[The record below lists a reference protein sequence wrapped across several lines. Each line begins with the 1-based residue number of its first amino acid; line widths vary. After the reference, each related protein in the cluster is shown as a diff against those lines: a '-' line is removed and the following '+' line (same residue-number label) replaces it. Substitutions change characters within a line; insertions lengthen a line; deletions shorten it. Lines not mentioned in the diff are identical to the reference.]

1 MMKNIYRLMFAL
13 VAALVMTSC
22 LDEDTS
28 TVVTPKSFYKDASQ
42 IRTGLNSAYYPMT
55 YIYRFEFM
63 IAVEGSTD
71 LASTD
76 GSQQKD
82 AQLLINPADPGCGDR
97 VWQYAYVA
105 IRNINTTLAGIERSP
120 IAYKDKIDFIGE
132 AKIMRAFYYYILT
145 SFFGDVPFYLD
156 NIETLEDQT
165 RIGKLPRMS
174 AVDTRTALIE
184 DLMSIV
190 PHMTQIRTCDIP
202 KSDTYQGRA
211 TSSMGW
217 MLIAKLA
224 MWNKD
229 WDTAL
234 EAIGKLEGLYGD
246 LSKYNIED
254 IQFSRKLTPESIF
267 EVQHAYQKGGISM
280 ASNVAT
286 VCLPQRNGGKED
298 IFDGVKIDTLGK
310 EATAYT
316 PLRPTAYMRETIM
329 PSGVTDK
336 RRGLNM
342 VASWG
347 VDDMGNPL
355 KFTSG
360 KTWMGPKFWC
370 YNMYS
375 TNDSNNHPVFRYADA
390 LLMAAECHC
399 EKKNLGEAIRYYNMV
414 HYRATGSTYD
424 LAESYITL
432 QDEIRKERARELFG
446 EFQRKFDLV
455 RWGIWY
461 TNTKAYNNYATLQN
475 AIQPCH
481 EYYPIPDSQV
491 LASGNA
497 LDNNEYKKYGL

>member
-1 MMKNIYRLMFAL
+1 MKNIYRLMFAL

-28 TVVTPKSFYKDASQ
+28 TVVTPKNFYKDASQ
-42 IRTGLNSAYYPMT
+42 IRTGLNSAYYPLT

-145 SFFGDVPFYLD
+145 SFFGDVPFYLE

-165 RIGKLPRMS
+165 RIGKFPRMS

-184 DLMSIV
+184 DLMGIV

-202 KSDTYQGRA
+202 KSDAYQGRA
-211 TSSMGW
+211 TASMGW
-217 MLIAKLA
+217 MLIAKMA

-286 VCLPQRNGGKED
+286 VCMPQRNGGKED
-298 IFDGVKIDTLGK
+298 VFDGVKIDTLGK

-329 PSGVTDK
+329 PVGVNDK
-336 RRGLNM
+336 RRNLNM

-347 VDDMGNPL
+347 VDEKSNPL
-355 KFTSG
+355 TFTSG

-375 TNDSNNHPVFRYADA
+375 TNDSNNHPIFRYADA

-414 HYRATGSTYD
+414 HSRATGSTYD

-475 AIQPCH
+475 AIAPCH

>member
-1 MMKNIYRLMFAL
+1 MKNIYRLMFAL

-28 TVVTPKSFYKDASQ
+28 TVVSPKNFYKDASQ

-174 AVDTRTALIE
+174 AIETRKALIE
-184 DLMSIV
+184 DLMGIV
-190 PHMTQIRTCDIP
+190 PHMTQIRTYDIP
-202 KSDTYQGRA
+202 KSDAYQGRA
-211 TSSMGW
+211 TSSTGW
-217 MLIAKLA
+217 MLIAKMA

-229 WDTAL
+229 WDAAL

-246 LSKYNIED
+246 LSKYSLED

-286 VCLPQRNGGKED
+286 VCLPQRNGGKDD

-329 PSGVTDK
+329 PAGVAD
-336 RRGLNM
+336 RRRNLNM
-342 VASWG
+342 VSSWG
-347 VDDMGNPL
+347 VDDNGNPL
-355 KFTSG
+355 TFTSG
-360 KTWMGPKFWC
+360 KTWLGPKFWC
-370 YNMYS
+370 YNMYN
-375 TNDSNNHPVFRYADA
+375 TNDSNNHPIFRYADA

-414 HYRATGSTYD
+414 HSRATGSTYD

-475 AIQPCH
+475 AIEPCH

>member
-1 MMKNIYRLMFAL
+1 MKNIYRLMMAL
-13 VAALVMTSC
+13 VAAFVMTSC

-28 TVVTPKSFYKDASQ
+28 TVVSPKNFYKDASQ

-55 YIYRFEFM
+55 FIYRFEFM
-63 IAVEGSTD
+63 IAIEGSTD

-76 GSQQKD
+76 GSKQKD
-82 AQLLINPADPGCGDR
+82 ATLEINPADPACGDR
-97 VWQYAYVA
+97 VWQYAYLGVRNVTAA
-105 IRNINTTLAGIERSP
+105 IAGIERSP
-120 IAYKDKIDFIGE
+120 LAYKDKIDYLGE
-132 AKIMRAFYYYILT
+132 GKILRAFYYYILT

-156 NIETLEDQT
+156 YIETVEDQT

-174 AVDTRTALIE
+174 AFETRKALIE
-184 DLMSIV
+184 DLMEIV

-202 KSDTYQGRA
+202 KTDAYPGRVTA
-211 TSSMGW
+211 SMGW

-234 EAIGKLEGLYGD
+234 DAISRLEGLYGD
-246 LSKYNIED
+246 LSQYKLDD

-280 ASNVAT
+280 SSNVAT
-286 VCLPQRNGGKED
+286 VCLPQRNGGEKD
-298 IFDGVKIDTLGK
+298 VFDGVKIDTLGT

-329 PSGVTDK
+329 PSDVEDK
-336 RRGLNM
+336 RRELNM
-342 VASWG
+342 VSSWG
-347 VDDMGNPL
+347 KDENGNPI
-355 KFTSG
+355 KFASG

-399 EKKNLGEAIRYYNMV
+399 EKKNLKTAIEYYNKV
-414 HYRATGSTYD
+414 RSRAEAAPYS

-446 EFQRKFDLV
+446 EFHRKFDLV

-461 TNTKAYNNYATLQN
+461 TNTKAYNNYSTLQN
-475 AIQPCH
+475 AIKPCH
-481 EYYPIPDSQV
+481 EYYPIPDAQV
-491 LASGNA
+491 LASGGA

>member
-1 MMKNIYRLMFAL
+1 MKNIYRLMFAL

-28 TVVTPKSFYKDASQ
+28 TVVTPKNFYKDASQ

-105 IRNINTTLAGIERSP
+105 IRNINMTLAGIERSP

-184 DLMSIV
+184 DLMGIV

-202 KSDTYQGRA
+202 KSDAYQGRA
-211 TSSMGW
+211 TASMGW
-217 MLIAKLA
+217 MLIAKMA

-234 EAIGKLEGLYGD
+234 ESIGKLEGLYGD

-286 VCLPQRNGGKED
+286 VCMPQRNGGKED
-298 IFDGVKIDTLGK
+298 VFDGVKIDTLGK

-329 PSGVTDK
+329 PVRVNDK
-336 RRGLNM
+336 RRNLNM

-347 VDDMGNPL
+347 VDEKGNPL
-355 KFTSG
+355 TFTSG

-375 TNDSNNHPVFRYADA
+375 TNDSNNHPIFRYADA

-414 HYRATGSTYD
+414 HSRATGSTYD

-475 AIQPCH
+475 AIAPCH

>member
-1 MMKNIYRLMFAL
+1 MKNIYRLMSAL

-28 TVVTPKSFYKDASQ
+28 TVVTPKNFYKDASQ
-42 IRTGLNSAYYPMT
+42 IRTGLNSGYYPLT
-55 YIYRFEFM
+55 YIYRYEYM

-97 VWQYAYVA
+97 VWQYSYVG
-105 IRNINTTLAGIERSP
+105 IRNLCCTLAGIERSP
-120 IAYKDKIDFIGE
+120 LAYKDKIDYIGE
-132 AKIMRAFYYYILT
+132 GRILRALYYYILT

-156 NIETLEDQT
+156 YVETLEDQT
-165 RIGKLPRMS
+165 RVGKLPRMS
-174 AVDTRTALIE
+174 AFETRKALIE
-184 DLMSIV
+184 DLMEVV

-202 KSDTYQGRA
+202 KTDAYPGRA
-211 TSSMGW
+211 TASLGW
-217 MLIAKLA
+217 MLIAKMA
-224 MWNKD
+224 MWNQD

-234 EAIGKLEGLYGD
+234 DAIGKLEVLYGD
-246 LSKYNIED
+246 LSQYKLDD
-254 IQFSRKLTPESIF
+254 IQFSRKLTSESIF
-267 EVQHAYQKGGISM
+267 EIQHAYQKGGISM
-280 ASNVAT
+280 AGNVAT
-286 VCLPQRNGGKED
+286 VCMPQRNGGKED

-310 EATAYT
+310 EATAWT

-329 PSGVTDK
+329 PAGTLDK
-336 RRGLNM
+336 RRDLNM

-347 VDDMGNPL
+347 VDDNGNPI

-375 TNDSNNHPVFRYADA
+375 TTDSNNYPVFRYADA

-414 HYRATGSTYD
+414 HSRATGTGYG
-424 LAESYITL
+424 LAESYLTV

-461 TNTKAYNNYATLQN
+461 TNTKAYNNYSSLQN
-475 AIQPCH
+475 AIEPCH
-481 EYYPIPDSQV
+481 EYYPIPDDQV
-491 LASGNA
+491 LASGGA

>member
-28 TVVTPKSFYKDASQ
+28 TVVTPKNFYKDASQ

-105 IRNINTTLAGIERSP
+105 IRNINMTLAGIERSP

-184 DLMSIV
+184 DLMGIV

-202 KSDTYQGRA
+202 KSDAYQGRA
-211 TSSMGW
+211 TASMGW
-217 MLIAKLA
+217 MLIAKMA

-286 VCLPQRNGGKED
+286 VCMPQRNGGKED
-298 IFDGVKIDTLGK
+298 VFDGVKIDTLGK

-329 PSGVTDK
+329 PVGVNDK
-336 RRGLNM
+336 RRNLNM

-347 VDDMGNPL
+347 VDEKGNPL
-355 KFTSG
+355 TFTSG

-414 HYRATGSTYD
+414 HSRATGSTYD

-475 AIQPCH
+475 AIAPCH

>member
-1 MMKNIYRLMFAL
+1 MKNIYRLMMAL
-13 VAALVMTSC
+13 VAAFVMTSC

-28 TVVTPKSFYKDASQ
+28 TVVSPKNFYKDASQ

-55 YIYRFEFM
+55 FIYRFEFM
-63 IAVEGSTD
+63 IAIEGSTD

-76 GSQQKD
+76 GSKQKD
-82 AQLLINPADPGCGDR
+82 ATLEINPADPACGDR
-97 VWQYAYVA
+97 VWQYAYVGVRNVTAA
-105 IRNINTTLAGIERSP
+105 IAGIERSP
-120 IAYKDKIDFIGE
+120 LAYKDKIDYLGE
-132 AKIMRAFYYYILT
+132 GKILRAFYYYILT

-156 NIETLEDQT
+156 YIETVEDQT

-174 AVDTRTALIE
+174 AFETRKALIE
-184 DLMSIV
+184 DLMEIV

-202 KSDTYQGRA
+202 KTDAYPGRVTA
-211 TSSMGW
+211 SMGW

-234 EAIGKLEGLYGD
+234 DAISRLENLYGD
-246 LSKYNIED
+246 LSQYKLDD

-280 ASNVAT
+280 SSNVAT
-286 VCLPQRNGGKED
+286 VCLPQRNGGEKD
-298 IFDGVKIDTLGK
+298 VFDGVKIDTLGT

-329 PSGVTDK
+329 PSDVEDK
-336 RRGLNM
+336 RRELNM
-342 VASWG
+342 VSSWG
-347 VDDMGNPL
+347 MDENGNPI

-399 EKKNLGEAIRYYNMV
+399 EKKNLKTAIEYYNKV
-414 HYRATGSTYD
+414 RSRAEAAPYS

-446 EFQRKFDLV
+446 EFHRKFDLV

-461 TNTKAYNNYATLQN
+461 TNTKAYNNYSTLQN
-475 AIQPCH
+475 AIKPCH
-481 EYYPIPDSQV
+481 EYYPIPDAQV
-491 LASGNA
+491 LATGGA

>member
-1 MMKNIYRLMFAL
+1 MMKNIYRLMMVL
-13 VAALVMTSC
+13 VAAFVMTSC

-28 TVVTPKSFYKDASQ
+28 TVVSPKNFYKDASQ

-55 YIYRFEFM
+55 FIYRFEFM
-63 IAVEGSTD
+63 IAIEGSTD

-76 GSQQKD
+76 GSKQKD
-82 AQLLINPADPGCGDR
+82 ATLEINPADPACGDR
-97 VWQYAYVA
+97 VWQYAYVG
-105 IRNINTTLAGIERSP
+105 IRNVTAAIAGIERSP
-120 IAYKDKIDFIGE
+120 LAYKDKIDYLGE
-132 AKIMRAFYYYILT
+132 GKILRAFYYYILT

-156 NIETLEDQT
+156 YIETVEDQT

-174 AVDTRTALIE
+174 AFETRKALIE
-184 DLMSIV
+184 DLMEIV

-202 KSDTYQGRA
+202 LTDAYPGRA
-211 TSSMGW
+211 TASMGW

-234 EAIGKLEGLYGD
+234 DAISRLEDLYGD
-246 LSKYNIED
+246 LSQYNLED

-280 ASNVAT
+280 SSNVAT
-286 VCLPQRNGGKED
+286 VCLPQRNGGEKD
-298 IFDGVKIDTLGK
+298 IFDGVKIDTLGT

-329 PSGVTDK
+329 PSDVEDK
-336 RRGLNM
+336 RRDLNM
-342 VASWG
+342 VSSWG
-347 VDDMGNPL
+347 KDENGNPI
-355 KFTSG
+355 KFASG

-414 HYRATGSTYD
+414 HQRATGTDYS
-424 LAESYITL
+424 LAVSYITV
-432 QDEIRKERARELFG
+432 QEEIRMERARELFG

-455 RWGIWY
+455 RWGIWFER
-461 TNTKAYNNYATLQN
+461 TKNYNNYATLQFYME
-475 AIQPCH
+475 PCH

-491 LASGNA
+491 LASGGA

>member
-1 MMKNIYRLMFAL
+1 MKNIYRLMFAL

-28 TVVTPKSFYKDASQ
+28 TVVTPKNFYKDASQ
-42 IRTGLNSAYYPMT
+42 IRTGLNSAYYPLT

-105 IRNINTTLAGIERSP
+105 IRNINMTLAGIERSP

-145 SFFGDVPFYLD
+145 SFFGDVPFYLE

-165 RIGKLPRMS
+165 RIGKFPRMS

-184 DLMSIV
+184 DLMGIV

-202 KSDTYQGRA
+202 KSDAYQGRA
-211 TSSMGW
+211 TASMGW
-217 MLIAKLA
+217 MLIAKMA

-286 VCLPQRNGGKED
+286 VCMPQRNGGKED
-298 IFDGVKIDTLGK
+298 VFDGVKIDTLGK

-329 PSGVTDK
+329 PVGVNDK
-336 RRGLNM
+336 RRNLNM

-347 VDDMGNPL
+347 VDEKGNPL
-355 KFTSG
+355 TFTSG

-414 HYRATGSTYD
+414 HSRATGSTYD

-475 AIQPCH
+475 AIAPCH

>member
-1 MMKNIYRLMFAL
+1 MMAL
-13 VAALVMTSC
+13 VAAFVMTSC

-28 TVVTPKSFYKDASQ
+28 TVVSPKNFYKDASQ

-55 YIYRFEFM
+55 FIYRFEFM
-63 IAVEGSTD
+63 IAIEGSTD

-76 GSQQKD
+76 GSKQKD
-82 AQLLINPADPGCGDR
+82 ATLEINPADPACGDR
-97 VWQYAYVA
+97 VWQYAYVGVRNVTAA
-105 IRNINTTLAGIERSP
+105 IAGIERSP
-120 IAYKDKIDFIGE
+120 LAYKDKIDYLGE
-132 AKIMRAFYYYILT
+132 GKILRAFYYYILT

-156 NIETLEDQT
+156 YIETVEDQT

-174 AVDTRTALIE
+174 AFETRKALIE
-184 DLMSIV
+184 DLMEIV

-202 KSDTYQGRA
+202 KTDAYPGRVTA
-211 TSSMGW
+211 SMGW

-234 EAIGKLEGLYGD
+234 DAISRLENLYGD
-246 LSKYNIED
+246 LSQYKLDD

-280 ASNVAT
+280 SSNVAT
-286 VCLPQRNGGKED
+286 VCLPQRNGGEKD
-298 IFDGVKIDTLGK
+298 VFDGVKIDTLGT

-329 PSGVTDK
+329 PSDVEDK
-336 RRGLNM
+336 RRELNM
-342 VASWG
+342 VSSWG
-347 VDDMGNPL
+347 MDENGNPI

-399 EKKNLGEAIRYYNMV
+399 EKKNLKTAIEYYNKV
-414 HYRATGSTYD
+414 RSRAEAAPYS

-446 EFQRKFDLV
+446 EFHRKFDLV

-461 TNTKAYNNYATLQN
+461 TNTKAYNNYSTLQN
-475 AIQPCH
+475 AIKPCH
-481 EYYPIPDSQV
+481 EYYPIPDAQV
-491 LASGNA
+491 LATGGA

>member
-1 MMKNIYRLMFAL
+1 MKNIYRLMFAL

-28 TVVTPKSFYKDASQ
+28 TVVTPKNFYKDASQ

-105 IRNINTTLAGIERSP
+105 IRNINMTLAGIERSP

-184 DLMSIV
+184 DLMGIV

-202 KSDTYQGRA
+202 KSDAYQGRA
-211 TSSMGW
+211 TASMGW
-217 MLIAKLA
+217 MLIAKMA

-286 VCLPQRNGGKED
+286 VCMPQRNGGKED
-298 IFDGVKIDTLGK
+298 VFDGVKIDTLGK

-336 RRGLNM
+336 RRDLNM

-347 VDDMGNPL
+347 VDDKGNPL

-375 TNDSNNHPVFRYADA
+375 TNDSNNHPIFRYADA

-414 HYRATGSTYD
+414 HSRATGSTYD

-475 AIQPCH
+475 AIAPCH

>member
-1 MMKNIYRLMFAL
+1 MKNIYRLMFAL

-28 TVVTPKSFYKDASQ
+28 TVVTPKNFYKDASQ
-42 IRTGLNSAYYPMT
+42 IRTGLNSAYYPLT

-145 SFFGDVPFYLD
+145 SFFGDVPFYLE

-165 RIGKLPRMS
+165 RIGKFPRMS

-184 DLMSIV
+184 DLMGIV

-202 KSDTYQGRA
+202 KSDAYQGRA
-211 TSSMGW
+211 TASMGW
-217 MLIAKLA
+217 MLIAKMA

-286 VCLPQRNGGKED
+286 VCMPQRNGGKED
-298 IFDGVKIDTLGK
+298 VFDGVKIDTLGK

-329 PSGVTDK
+329 PVGVNDK
-336 RRGLNM
+336 RRNLNM

-347 VDDMGNPL
+347 VDEKSNPL
-355 KFTSG
+355 TFTSG

-414 HYRATGSTYD
+414 HSRATGSTYD

-475 AIQPCH
+475 AIAPCH

>member
-1 MMKNIYRLMFAL
+1 MKNIYRLMFAL

-28 TVVTPKSFYKDASQ
+28 TVVTPKNFYKDASQ

-184 DLMSIV
+184 DLMGIV

-202 KSDTYQGRA
+202 KSDAYQGRA
-211 TSSMGW
+211 TASMGW
-217 MLIAKLA
+217 MLIAKMA

-286 VCLPQRNGGKED
+286 VCMPQRNGGKED
-298 IFDGVKIDTLGK
+298 VFDGVKIDTLGK

-329 PSGVTDK
+329 PVGVNDK
-336 RRGLNM
+336 RRNLNM

-347 VDDMGNPL
+347 VDEKGNPL
-355 KFTSG
+355 TFTSG

-375 TNDSNNHPVFRYADA
+375 TNDSNNHPIFRYADA

-414 HYRATGSTYD
+414 HSRATGSTYD

-475 AIQPCH
+475 AIAPCH

>member
-1 MMKNIYRLMFAL
+1 MKNIYRLMFAL

-28 TVVTPKSFYKDASQ
+28 TVVTPKNFYKDASQ
-42 IRTGLNSAYYPMT
+42 IRTGLNSAYYPLT

-105 IRNINTTLAGIERSP
+105 IRNINMTLAGIERSP

-184 DLMSIV
+184 DLMGIV

-202 KSDTYQGRA
+202 KSDAYQGRA
-211 TSSMGW
+211 TASMGW
-217 MLIAKLA
+217 MLIAKMA

-286 VCLPQRNGGKED
+286 VCMPQRNGGKED
-298 IFDGVKIDTLGK
+298 VFDGVKIDTLGK

-329 PSGVTDK
+329 PVGVNDK
-336 RRGLNM
+336 RRNLNM

-347 VDDMGNPL
+347 VDEKGNPL
-355 KFTSG
+355 TFTSG

-414 HYRATGSTYD
+414 HSRATGSTYD

-475 AIQPCH
+475 AIAPCH

>member
-1 MMKNIYRLMFAL
+1 MKNIYRLMMAL
-13 VAALVMTSC
+13 VAAFVLTSC

-28 TVVTPKSFYKDASQ
+28 TVVSPKNFYKDASQ

-55 YIYRFEFM
+55 FIYRFEFM
-63 IAVEGSTD
+63 IAIEGSTD

-76 GSQQKD
+76 GSKQKD
-82 AQLLINPADPGCGDR
+82 ATLEINPADPACGDR
-97 VWQYAYVA
+97 VWQYAYLG
-105 IRNINTTLAGIERSP
+105 IRNVNAAIAGIERSP
-120 IAYKDKIDFIGE
+120 LAYKDKIDYLGE
-132 AKIMRAFYYYILT
+132 GKILRTFYYYILT

-156 NIETLEDQT
+156 NIETVEDQT

-174 AVDTRTALIE
+174 AFETRKALIE
-184 DLMSIV
+184 DLMEIV

-202 KSDTYQGRA
+202 KTDAYPGRVTA
-211 TSSMGW
+211 SMGW

-234 EAIGKLEGLYGD
+234 DAISRLEGLYGD
-246 LSKYNIED
+246 LSQYKLDD

-280 ASNVAT
+280 SSNVAT
-286 VCLPQRNGGKED
+286 VCLPQRNGGEKD
-298 IFDGVKIDTLGK
+298 VFDGVKIDTLGT

-329 PSGVTDK
+329 PSDVEDK
-336 RRGLNM
+336 RRELNM
-342 VASWG
+342 VSSWG
-347 VDDMGNPL
+347 MDENGNPI

-399 EKKNLGEAIRYYNMV
+399 EKKNLKTAIEYYNKV
-414 HYRATGSTYD
+414 RSRAEAAPYS

-446 EFQRKFDLV
+446 EFHRKFDLV

-461 TNTKAYNNYATLQN
+461 TNTKAYNNYSTLQN
-475 AIQPCH
+475 AIKPCH
-481 EYYPIPDSQV
+481 EYYPIPDAQV
-491 LASGNA
+491 LATGGA

>member
-1 MMKNIYRLMFAL
+1 MKNIYRLMFAL

-28 TVVTPKSFYKDASQ
+28 TVVTPKNFYKDASQ

-105 IRNINTTLAGIERSP
+105 IRNINMTLAGIERSP

-184 DLMSIV
+184 DLMGIV

-202 KSDTYQGRA
+202 KSDAYQGRA
-211 TSSMGW
+211 TASMGW
-217 MLIAKLA
+217 MLIAKMA

-286 VCLPQRNGGKED
+286 VCMPQRNGGKED
-298 IFDGVKIDTLGK
+298 VFDGVKIDTLGK

-329 PSGVTDK
+329 PVGVNDK
-336 RRGLNM
+336 RRNLNM

-347 VDDMGNPL
+347 VDEKGNPL
-355 KFTSG
+355 TFTSG

-375 TNDSNNHPVFRYADA
+375 TNDSNNHTVFRYADA

-414 HYRATGSTYD
+414 HSRATGSTYD

-475 AIQPCH
+475 AIAPCH

>member
-1 MMKNIYRLMFAL
+1 MKNIYRLMMAL
-13 VAALVMTSC
+13 VAAFVMTSC

-28 TVVTPKSFYKDASQ
+28 TVVSPKNFYKDASQ

-55 YIYRFEFM
+55 FIYRFEFM
-63 IAVEGSTD
+63 IAIEGSTD

-76 GSQQKD
+76 GSKQKD
-82 AQLLINPADPGCGDR
+82 ATLEINPADPACGDR
-97 VWQYAYVA
+97 VWQYAYLGVRNVTAA
-105 IRNINTTLAGIERSP
+105 IAGIERSP
-120 IAYKDKIDFIGE
+120 LAYKDKIDYLGE
-132 AKIMRAFYYYILT
+132 GKILRAFYYYILT

-156 NIETLEDQT
+156 YIETVEDQT

-174 AVDTRTALIE
+174 AFETRKALIE
-184 DLMSIV
+184 DLMEIV

-202 KSDTYQGRA
+202 KTDAYPGRVTA
-211 TSSMGW
+211 SMGW
-217 MLIAKLA
+217 ILIAKLA

-234 EAIGKLEGLYGD
+234 DAISRLEGLYGD
-246 LSKYNIED
+246 LSQYKLDD

-280 ASNVAT
+280 SSNVAT
-286 VCLPQRNGGKED
+286 VCLPQRNGGEKD
-298 IFDGVKIDTLGK
+298 VFDGVKIDTLGT

-329 PSGVTDK
+329 PSDVEDK
-336 RRGLNM
+336 RRDLNM
-342 VASWG
+342 VSSWG
-347 VDDMGNPL
+347 KDQNGNPI
-355 KFTSG
+355 KFASG

-414 HYRATGSTYD
+414 HQRATDTDYS
-424 LAESYITL
+424 LAVSYITV
-432 QDEIRKERARELFG
+432 QEEIRMERARELFG

-455 RWGIWY
+455 RWGIWFER
-461 TNTKAYNNYATLQN
+461 TKNYNNYATLQFYME
-475 AIQPCH
+475 PCH

-491 LASGNA
+491 LASGGA

>member
-1 MMKNIYRLMFAL
+1 MKNIYRLMFAL

-28 TVVTPKSFYKDASQ
+28 TVVTPKNFYKDDSQ
-42 IRTGLNSAYYPMT
+42 IRTGLNSAYYPLT

-105 IRNINTTLAGIERSP
+105 IRNINMTLAGIERSP

-145 SFFGDVPFYLD
+145 SFFGDVPFYLE

-184 DLMSIV
+184 DLMGIV

-202 KSDTYQGRA
+202 KSDAYQGRA
-211 TSSMGW
+211 TASMGW
-217 MLIAKLA
+217 MLIAKMA

-286 VCLPQRNGGKED
+286 VCMPQRNGGKED
-298 IFDGVKIDTLGK
+298 VFDGVKIDTLGK

-329 PSGVTDK
+329 PVGVNDK
-336 RRGLNM
+336 RRNLNM

-347 VDDMGNPL
+347 VDEKSNPL
-355 KFTSG
+355 TFTSG

-375 TNDSNNHPVFRYADA
+375 TNDSNNHPIFRYADA

-414 HYRATGSTYD
+414 HSRATGSTYD

-475 AIQPCH
+475 AIAPCH

>member
-1 MMKNIYRLMFAL
+1 MKNIYRLMFAL

-28 TVVTPKSFYKDASQ
+28 TVVTPKNFYKDASQ

-105 IRNINTTLAGIERSP
+105 IRNINMTLAGIERSP

-184 DLMSIV
+184 DLMGIV

-202 KSDTYQGRA
+202 KSDAYQGRA
-211 TSSMGW
+211 TASMGW
-217 MLIAKLA
+217 MLIAKMA

-286 VCLPQRNGGKED
+286 VCMPQRNGGKED
-298 IFDGVKIDTLGK
+298 VFDGVKIDTLGK

-329 PSGVTDK
+329 PVGVNDK
-336 RRGLNM
+336 RRNLNM

-347 VDDMGNPL
+347 VDEKGNPL
-355 KFTSG
+355 TFTSG

-414 HYRATGSTYD
+414 HSRATGSTYD

-475 AIQPCH
+475 AIAPCH

>member
-28 TVVTPKSFYKDASQ
+28 TVVTPKNFYKDASQ

-184 DLMSIV
+184 DLMGIV

-202 KSDTYQGRA
+202 KSDAYQGRA
-211 TSSMGW
+211 TASMGW
-217 MLIAKLA
+217 MLIAKMA

-286 VCLPQRNGGKED
+286 VCMPQRNGGKED
-298 IFDGVKIDTLGK
+298 VFDGVKIDTLGK

-329 PSGVTDK
+329 PVGVNDK
-336 RRGLNM
+336 RRNFNM

-347 VDDMGNPL
+347 VDETGNPL
-355 KFTSG
+355 TFTSG

-375 TNDSNNHPVFRYADA
+375 TNDSNNHPIFRYADA

-414 HYRATGSTYD
+414 HSRATGSTYD

-475 AIQPCH
+475 AIAPCH

>member
-1 MMKNIYRLMFAL
+1 MKNIYRLMMAL
-13 VAALVMTSC
+13 VAAFVMTSC

-28 TVVTPKSFYKDASQ
+28 TVVSPKNFYKDASQ

-55 YIYRFEFM
+55 FIYRFEFM
-63 IAVEGSTD
+63 IAIEGSTD

-76 GSQQKD
+76 GSKQKD
-82 AQLLINPADPGCGDR
+82 ATLEINPADPACGDR
-97 VWQYAYVA
+97 VWQYAYLGVRNVTAA
-105 IRNINTTLAGIERSP
+105 IAGIERSP
-120 IAYKDKIDFIGE
+120 LAYKDKIDYLGE
-132 AKIMRAFYYYILT
+132 GKILRAFYYYILT

-156 NIETLEDQT
+156 YIETVEDQT

-174 AVDTRTALIE
+174 AFETRKALIE
-184 DLMSIV
+184 DLMEIV

-202 KSDTYQGRA
+202 KTDAYPGRVTA
-211 TSSMGW
+211 SMGW

-234 EAIGKLEGLYGD
+234 DAISRLENLYGD
-246 LSKYNIED
+246 LSQYKLDD

-280 ASNVAT
+280 SSNVAT
-286 VCLPQRNGGKED
+286 VCLPQRGDGGKED
-298 IFDGVKIDTLGK
+298 IFDGVKIDTLGT

-329 PSGVTDK
+329 PSDVEDK
-336 RRGLNM
+336 RRDLNM
-342 VASWG
+342 VSSWG
-347 VDDMGNPL
+347 KDENGNPI
-355 KFTSG
+355 KFASG

-399 EKKNLGEAIRYYNMV
+399 EKKNLKTAIEYYNKV
-414 HYRATGSTYD
+414 RARAEAAPYS

-446 EFQRKFDLV
+446 EFHRKFDLV

-461 TNTKAYNNYATLQN
+461 TNTKAYNNYSTLQN
-475 AIQPCH
+475 AIKPCH
-481 EYYPIPDSQV
+481 EYYPIPDAQV
-491 LASGNA
+491 LASGGA

>member
-1 MMKNIYRLMFAL
+1 MKNIYRLMFAL

-28 TVVTPKSFYKDASQ
+28 TVVTPKNFYKDASQ

-184 DLMSIV
+184 DLMGIV

-202 KSDTYQGRA
+202 KSDAYQGRA
-211 TSSMGW
+211 TASMGW
-217 MLIAKLA
+217 MLIAKMA

-286 VCLPQRNGGKED
+286 VCMPQRNGGKED
-298 IFDGVKIDTLGK
+298 VFDGVKIDTLGK

-329 PSGVTDK
+329 PVGVNDK
-336 RRGLNM
+336 RRNLNM

-347 VDDMGNPL
+347 VEENGNPL
-355 KFTSG
+355 TFTSG

-414 HYRATGSTYD
+414 HSRATGSTYD

-475 AIQPCH
+475 AIAPCH

>member
-1 MMKNIYRLMFAL
+1 MKNIYRLMFAL

-28 TVVTPKSFYKDASQ
+28 TVVTPKNFYKDASQ

-105 IRNINTTLAGIERSP
+105 IRNINMTLAGIERSP

-132 AKIMRAFYYYILT
+132 AKIMRAFYYNILT

-184 DLMSIV
+184 DLMGIV

-202 KSDTYQGRA
+202 KSDAYQGRA
-211 TSSMGW
+211 TASMGW
-217 MLIAKLA
+217 MLIAKMA

-234 EAIGKLEGLYGD
+234 DAIGKLEGLYGD

-286 VCLPQRNGGKED
+286 VCMPQRNGGKED
-298 IFDGVKIDTLGK
+298 VFDGVKIDTLGK

-329 PSGVTDK
+329 PVGVNDK
-336 RRGLNM
+336 RRNLNM

-347 VDDMGNPL
+347 VDEKGNPL
-355 KFTSG
+355 TFTSG

-375 TNDSNNHPVFRYADA
+375 TNDSNNHRIFRYADA

-414 HYRATGSTYD
+414 HSRATGSTYD

-475 AIQPCH
+475 AIAPCH

-491 LASGNA
+491 LASGHA

>member
-1 MMKNIYRLMFAL
+1 MKNIYRLMFAL

-28 TVVTPKSFYKDASQ
+28 TVVTPKNFYKDASQ

-105 IRNINTTLAGIERSP
+105 IRNINMTLAGIERSP

-184 DLMSIV
+184 DLMGIV

-202 KSDTYQGRA
+202 KSDAYQGRA
-211 TSSMGW
+211 TASMGW
-217 MLIAKLA
+217 MLIAKMA

-286 VCLPQRNGGKED
+286 VCMPQRNGGKED
-298 IFDGVKIDTLGK
+298 VFDGVKIDTLGK

-329 PSGVTDK
+329 PVGVNDK
-336 RRGLNM
+336 RRNFNM

-347 VDDMGNPL
+347 VDEKGNPL
-355 KFTSG
+355 TFTSG

-375 TNDSNNHPVFRYADA
+375 TNDSNNHPIFRYADA

-414 HYRATGSTYD
+414 HSRATGSTYD

-475 AIQPCH
+475 AIAPCH

>member
-1 MMKNIYRLMFAL
+1 MKNIYRLMFAL

-28 TVVTPKSFYKDASQ
+28 TVVTPKNFYKDASQ

-105 IRNINTTLAGIERSP
+105 IRNINMTLAGIERSP

-184 DLMSIV
+184 DLMGIV

-202 KSDTYQGRA
+202 KSDAYQGRA
-211 TSSMGW
+211 TASMGW
-217 MLIAKLA
+217 MLIAKMA

-286 VCLPQRNGGKED
+286 VCMPQRNGGKED
-298 IFDGVKIDTLGK
+298 VFDGVKIDTLGK

-329 PSGVTDK
+329 PVGVNDK
-336 RRGLNM
+336 RRNLNM

-347 VDDMGNPL
+347 VDEKGNPL
-355 KFTSG
+355 TFTSG

-375 TNDSNNHPVFRYADA
+375 TNDSKNHPVFRYADA

-414 HYRATGSTYD
+414 HSRATGSTYD

-475 AIQPCH
+475 AIAPCH

>member
-1 MMKNIYRLMFAL
+1 MKNIYRLMFAL

-28 TVVTPKSFYKDASQ
+28 TVVTPKNFYKDASQ

-82 AQLLINPADPGCGDR
+82 AQFLINPADPGCGDR

-184 DLMSIV
+184 DLMGIV

-202 KSDTYQGRA
+202 KSDAYQGRA
-211 TSSMGW
+211 TASMGW
-217 MLIAKLA
+217 MLIAKMA

-286 VCLPQRNGGKED
+286 VCMPQRNGGKED
-298 IFDGVKIDTLGK
+298 VFDGVKIDTLGK

-329 PSGVTDK
+329 PVGVNDK
-336 RRGLNM
+336 RRNLNM

-347 VDDMGNPL
+347 VDEKGNPL
-355 KFTSG
+355 TFTSG

-414 HYRATGSTYD
+414 HSRATGSTYD

-475 AIQPCH
+475 AIAPCH

>member
-28 TVVTPKSFYKDASQ
+28 TVVTPKNFYKDASQ

-145 SFFGDVPFYLD
+145 SFFGDVPFYLE

-184 DLMSIV
+184 DLMGIV

-202 KSDTYQGRA
+202 KSDAYQGRA
-211 TSSMGW
+211 TASMGW
-217 MLIAKLA
+217 MLIAKMA

-286 VCLPQRNGGKED
+286 VCMPQRNGGKED
-298 IFDGVKIDTLGK
+298 VFDGVKIDTLGK

-329 PSGVTDK
+329 PVGVNDK
-336 RRGLNM
+336 RRNLNM

-347 VDDMGNPL
+347 VDEKGNPL
-355 KFTSG
+355 TFTSG

-375 TNDSNNHPVFRYADA
+375 TNDSNNHRIFRYADA

-414 HYRATGSTYD
+414 HSRATGSTYD

-475 AIQPCH
+475 AIAPCH

>member
-1 MMKNIYRLMFAL
+1 MKNIYRLMFAL

-28 TVVTPKSFYKDASQ
+28 TVVTPKNFYKDASQ

-145 SFFGDVPFYLD
+145 SFFGDVPFYLE

-184 DLMSIV
+184 DLMGIV

-202 KSDTYQGRA
+202 MSDAYQGRA
-211 TSSMGW
+211 TASMGW
-217 MLIAKLA
+217 MLIAKMA

-286 VCLPQRNGGKED
+286 VCMPQRNGGKED
-298 IFDGVKIDTLGK
+298 VFDGVKIDTLGK

-329 PSGVTDK
+329 PVGVNDK
-336 RRGLNM
+336 RRNLNM

-347 VDDMGNPL
+347 VDEKGNPL
-355 KFTSG
+355 TFTSG

-414 HYRATGSTYD
+414 HSRATGSTYD

-475 AIQPCH
+475 AIAPCH

>member
-1 MMKNIYRLMFAL
+1 MKNIYRLMFAL

-28 TVVTPKSFYKDASQ
+28 TVVTPKNFYKDASQ

-145 SFFGDVPFYLD
+145 SFFGDVPFYLE

-184 DLMSIV
+184 DLMGIV

-202 KSDTYQGRA
+202 KSDAYQGRA
-211 TSSMGW
+211 TASMGW
-217 MLIAKLA
+217 MLIAKMA

-286 VCLPQRNGGKED
+286 VCMPQRNGGKED
-298 IFDGVKIDTLGK
+298 VFDGVKIDTLGK

-329 PSGVTDK
+329 PVGVNDK
-336 RRGLNM
+336 RRNLNM

-347 VDDMGNPL
+347 VDEKGNPL
-355 KFTSG
+355 TFTSG

-375 TNDSNNHPVFRYADA
+375 TNDSNNHRIFRYADA

-414 HYRATGSTYD
+414 HSRATGSTYD

-475 AIQPCH
+475 AIAPCH

>member
-1 MMKNIYRLMFAL
+1 MKNIYRLMFAL

-28 TVVTPKSFYKDASQ
+28 TVVTPKNFYKDASQ

-105 IRNINTTLAGIERSP
+105 IRNINMTLAGIERSP

-184 DLMSIV
+184 DLMGIV

-202 KSDTYQGRA
+202 KSDAYQGRA
-211 TSSMGW
+211 TASMGW
-217 MLIAKLA
+217 MLIAKMA

-286 VCLPQRNGGKED
+286 VCMPQRNGGKED
-298 IFDGVKIDTLGK
+298 VFDGVKIDTLGK

-329 PSGVTDK
+329 PVGVNDK
-336 RRGLNM
+336 RRNLNM

-347 VDDMGNPL
+347 VDEKGNPL
-355 KFTSG
+355 TFTSG

-375 TNDSNNHPVFRYADA
+375 TNDSNNHPIFRYADA

-414 HYRATGSTYD
+414 HSRATGSTYD

-475 AIQPCH
+475 AIAPCH

>member
-1 MMKNIYRLMFAL
+1 MKNIYRLMFAL

-28 TVVTPKSFYKDASQ
+28 TVVTPKNFYKDASQ

-105 IRNINTTLAGIERSP
+105 IRNINMTLAGIERSP

-132 AKIMRAFYYYILT
+132 AKIMRAFYYNILT

-184 DLMSIV
+184 DLMGIV

-202 KSDTYQGRA
+202 KSDAYQGRA
-211 TSSMGW
+211 TASMGW
-217 MLIAKLA
+217 MLIAKMA

-234 EAIGKLEGLYGD
+234 DAIGKLEGLYGD

-286 VCLPQRNGGKED
+286 VCMPQRNGGKED
-298 IFDGVKIDTLGK
+298 VFDGVKIDTLGK

-329 PSGVTDK
+329 PVGVNDK
-336 RRGLNM
+336 RRNLNM

-347 VDDMGNPL
+347 VDEKGNPL
-355 KFTSG
+355 TFTSG

-375 TNDSNNHPVFRYADA
+375 TNDSNNHRIFRYADA

-414 HYRATGSTYD
+414 HSRATGSTYD

-475 AIQPCH
+475 AIAPCH